1 MKSITKFAAMLL
13 VCLVT
18 LPTFSSSAYAGP
30 VDPVTAKNERSA
42 EVMRRLEDIRGMDRS
57 QMSSTEKQELRKEL
71 KGMKKQAKSGGIYL
85 SIGAVI
91 IIILLLILLL

>member
-1 MKSITKFAAMLL
+1 MNPVSYTHLDVYKRQ
-13 VCLVT
+13 
-18 LPTFSSSAYAGP
+18 GP

-85 SIGAVI
+85 SIC
-91 IIILLLILLL
+91 LLYTSRCV